1 MGVKRQDGEGIVEAT
16 SQGFLATVPPSIQEQ
31 AMRHRELGCGRND
44 SPWTGGDGQRAKPGS

>member
-31 AMRHRELGCGRND
+31 AMRH
-44 SPWTGGDGQRAKPGS
+44 